1 MRNSRETATMIQT
14 APIHANTQSELTRE
28 MSSRLQTALSTHL
41 RQAYAP
47 DERKQLR
54 HFSATEAA
62 DLLGVTGQFL
72 RKCHSD
78 GTILE
83 PESVRNGRRFYSGS
97 ELIAIRHAF
106 ENGSRSSG
114 KYVPGRRG
122 NDKLQVIQLMN
133 FKGGSAK
140 STSAIHLCHYLAL
153 NGYRVLAIDL
163 DPQGSLTGFCGIQT
177 ELEFDGASIYDAI
190 RYDDPLPMSDTIIE
204 TYFPGLDLAP
214 AKLILSEYETETA
227 VNAGRGIAFFERL
240 DAAIQQVEN
249 NYDIVIIDSPP
260 ALGFLTLTGLYAAT
274 SVLIPMTPS
283 MLDLSSTQ
291 QFIEMTSA
299 YLEVIEQT
307 GAQLSHD
314 FFSFLITRDDP
325 ADIPSQQIVSLMRA
339 LFQDRVLSSTGL
351 RSTGI
356 ADAAMLKMSI
366 YEVMR
371 SEMTRSTYD
380 RARASMD
387 EVGSEI
393 AHLVQAAWG
402 R

>member
-83 PESVRNGRRFYSGS
+83 PENVRNGRRFYSGS

-393 AHLVQAAWG
+393 AYLVQAAWG